1 MEEDEVE
8 EDDAAKIVNLYEET
22 DLANKPPPN
31 SDEESKFSPPA
42 RLVTDV
48 NHESIPPIIQFG
60 GNYHVGE
67 SSLTG
72 TLLASI
78 PKTRMAKK
86 LKEDDLYMNRNEY
99 DISELD
105 EAVRKKSQWETR
117 VRGSLP
123 LRLRF
128 QRTPFESTSV
138 PRSDN
143 SYVIA
148 RGTTIAA
155 VEEYKDD
162 ESTAPIGTQLA
173 EPQGSPRDPK
183 TIAPKKAS
191 TMTQAAINHLIQE
204 RVDETIAVERER
216 CNPISFNGNEGA
228 MGLCRWIE
236 KSKSVF
242 SIGNCAKGNKVMFT
256 VVTLQD
262 LALTWWNNQ
271 VATMGRAV
279 ANGKS

>member
-42 RLVTDV
+42 RPVTDV

-67 SSLTG
+67 SSLIG
-72 TLLASI
+72 TLLAGI
-78 PKTRMAKK
+78 PKMFDRHTIETRMAKK

-105 EAVRKKSQWETR
+105 EEVRKK
-117 VRGSLP
+117 
-123 LRLRF
+123 
-128 QRTPFESTSV
+128 
-138 PRSDN
+138 
-143 SYVIA
+143 

-155 VEEYKDD
+155 VEDYKDD

-173 EPQGSPRDPK
+173 EPQGSPRDLK

-204 RVDETIAVERER
+204 RVDETIAIERER
-216 CNPISFNGNEGA
+216 VRNKGNLEVPPPGA

-242 SIGNCAKGNKVMFT
+242 SISNCAEGNKVMFT